1 MQHDDDNY
9 VNIDNEDIES
19 HYRKQE
25 KGKNVTT
32 FGNCVIDSVKAVPRE
47 KERER
52 ERGRERK
59 REREKR
65 REERERDRERERES
79 EGKKTGDKRERE
91 WG

>member
-1 MQHDDDNY
+1 MRHLQHDDDNY

-59 REREKR
+59 RGRGRGWEKI
-65 REERERDRERERES
+65 E
-79 EGKKTGDKRERE
+79 
-91 WG
+91 